1 MKLYLTA
8 QLGCLLAT
16 LAFGALAQDRPT
28 VSSSQVAVLDFKRE
42 NSTANT
48 DGRMAGLEDFFE
60 VALERQ
66 EVPVLERRNLRL
78 VLAERAARDN
88 GLLTAE
94 SLSQAKLPALNF
106 FISGSVAFPNSTEFA
121 LTISII
127 RADTA
132 TVEAALTRRGIYPD
146 DWLTAIESLGKE
158 VNARLQLP
166 KRQRVERSEFE
177 KLTWLPEAAL
187 PFFRG
192 LDFYG
197 HGDFAA
203 AVPWFRE
210 SYGKDRHF
218 DIARRWESRAYEKL
232 GLPQLAGALSLN
244 GTNTAPS
251 RRPSKRAMVAV
262 VASGKISAADRA
274 TFLEALGRN
283 DEFDLFDPGS
293 IGATADEIDLQL
305 TGQMVSSL
313 GERGV
318 WLVVDDLVY
327 LDASDAWTFTVRQQN
342 LLSGEIVRQA
352 KIGITNAP
360 DFKKLAAVFLNDRK
374 VSAAAET
381 EIKNSPTLPEPLRTE
396 PGSTAL
402 PKALRLAQAEPDDAR
417 RWVALSDY
425 FGDHEFKGICL
436 DAAVRAVERQRG
448 QPDAAHWLASA
459 LWRQRETSRRIFY
472 EPTARYRA
480 PNPITNDFARLLEWF
495 PKSVEAA
502 SLVEVTNR
510 GEGSY
515 TVVGSSDRRYLSAVY
530 TNRFQPALRLPSAQ
544 PQNNNSHAAE
554 FSNARLVDRLQELL
568 KQGHNAAAWQL
579 ANDLKKFGG
588 AAIRA
593 RVQPMLDTLVLTAV
607 RERGQ
612 FAEFNASV
620 ATGNADKI
628 LELGQELSRCI
639 DRRDRVVVIQHCA
652 GLIKKRDGVDG
663 RLKYLFLQARQYRD
677 DFLFNPATGRLG
689 NELEYQLLDGS
700 DLVQPVGGAVDYGY
714 EPLMGEVAEI
724 IQDLPAADF
733 TRNILEYIRH
743 DDALPPEKCFTAA
756 FDLAMMELARKNNF
770 EAIAQLKELLRQT
783 EGTGLALRR
792 NKMSSQ
798 FIENAAFEALRQARI
813 YSGAEA
819 DICECC
825 GKILTAPPTRPVNFD
840 ELNRRLEQLWRQE
853 IGEAGTNQP
862 PVPEQLLANKE
873 NFFPALLYKLRTGQE
888 ISHTL
893 IFCSDLGT
901 NSLPALPVILQI
913 IRRGEPFQDYN
924 NALSAVGSLGRA
936 AACARPLL
944 ILARANADNG
954 NFNYAL
960 KRIGPAPR
968 RVMPQLAQLLD
979 HPNPEVC
986 RRSAEAMMQTANAE
1000 LGQFKELS
1008 AEEQVTHLRQ
1018 WWVSVGQKI
1027 VWQ

>member
-1 MKLYLTA
+1 MRTFGTIFLIW
-8 QLGCLLAT
+8 LLLIFPRQAIAGNDT
-16 LAFGALAQDRPT
+16 N
-28 VSSSQVAVLDFKRE
+28 VSSHAVAVLDFKLE
-42 NSTANT
+42 AASAKA
-48 DGRMAGLEDFFE
+48 DERMGGLEDFFE

-66 EVPVLERRNLRL
+66 DVPVLERRNLRL
-78 VLAERAARDN
+78 VLAERFMSG
-88 GLLTAE
+88 GLLSAE
-94 SLSQAKLPALNF
+94 SLSSAKLPVLNY
-106 FISGSVAFPNSTEFA
+106 FISGSVAFPSATEFA

-132 TVEAALTRRGIYPD
+132 TVAAAFTRRGIYPD

-166 KRQRVERSEFE
+166 QRQRGARSEFE

-218 DIARRWESRAYEKL
+218 DLARRWESRAYEKL
-232 GLPQLAGALSLN
+232 SLPQLANAPSLK
-244 GTNTAPS
+244 GTNAAVG
-251 RRPSKRAMVAV
+251 RRPSKRAVVAV
-262 VASGKISAADRA
+262 VASGKISAANRA
-274 TFLEALGRN
+274 AFLEALGRN
-283 DEFDLFDPGS
+283 DGFDLFDPGS
-293 IGATADEIDLQL
+293 IGSTADEIDLQL

-342 LLSGEIVRQA
+342 LLSGEIVRQV

-360 DFKKLAAVFLNDRK
+360 DFKKLAADFLNDGK

-425 FGDHEFKGICL
+425 FGDYEFKGICL
-436 DAAVRAVERQRG
+436 EAAERAVERQRG
-448 QPDAAHWLASA
+448 QPDAARWLASA
-459 LWRQRETSRRIFY
+459 LWRKREMSRRIFY

-480 PNPITNDFARLLEWF
+480 PNPLTNDFARLLEWF
-495 PKSVEAA
+495 PTSAEAA
-502 SLVEVTNR
+502 SLVEITNR

-515 TVVGSSDRRYLSAVY
+515 TVVAPADRRYLSAVY
-530 TNRFQPALRLPSAQ
+530 TNLFEPAMRLPSAQ
-544 PQNNNSHAAE
+544 PQKNNSPAVD
-554 FSNARLVDRLQELL
+554 FSDARLVERLQEFL
-568 KQGHNAAAWQL
+568 KQGRHAPAWQL
-579 ANDLKKFGG
+579 ANDLKRFGDKTT
-588 AAIRA
+588 RS
-593 RVQPMLDTLVLTAV
+593 RVQPMLDALVQTAV
-607 RERGQ
+607 REREQ

-620 ATGNADKI
+620 AAGNAGKM
-628 LELGQELSRCI
+628 LELGQELSRGI

-652 GLIKKRDGVDG
+652 GLIKKREGVNAQ
-663 RLKYLFLQARQYRD
+663 LKYFFAQARQYRD
-677 DFLFNPATGRLG
+677 DFLVNPATGQPG
-689 NELEYQLLDGS
+689 NEMEYQLLDGS
-700 DLVQPVGGAVDYGY
+700 DLIQPVRGAVDYGY

-724 IQDLPAADF
+724 VQDLPAADF

-743 DDALPPEKCFTAA
+743 DDTLPPEKCFTAA

-792 NKMSSQ
+792 NKISSQ

-825 GKILTAPPTRPVNFD
+825 GKIPTTPPTRPANFD

-853 IGEAGTNQP
+853 IGESGTNQP
-862 PVPEQLLANKE
+862 SVMEQLLADKE
-873 NFFPALLYKLRTGQE
+873 NFFPAILYKLRTGQE

-944 ILARANADNG
+944 ILARENKDNG

-968 RVMPQLAQLLD
+968 RVLPPLAQLLD

-986 RRSAEAMMQTANAE
+986 RRAAEAMLQAAEPE

-1008 AEEQVTHLRQ
+1008 AAEQVMRLRQ
-1018 WWVSVGQKI
+1018 WWESDGQKI
-1027 VWQ
+1027 AWQ